1 MSKYINV
8 DDENFYSFIN
18 KKYEQYKI
26 PEKQKTFQQIC
37 FPKTYEFQIPQKFL
51 AEFINPK
58 TPYKGILVY
67 HRIGAGKTCTA
78 INIAENFKT
87 QKNIMVVLPASL
99 KGNFRSELR
108 SLCAGNKYLSQQQR
122 DQLKILDPA
131 STEYSNIIK
140 KSDELIDKYYTIY
153 SYNKFVDLIKNNSLN
168 LSNTLL
174 IIDEVHNMISE
185 TGTYYQSLY
194 ETVQNAPDDF
204 RLVIMSATP
213 IFDKPNEI
221 ALTMNLLLRDRQ
233 LPVGQDF
240 INEFMDIKYNN
251 RGPVY
256 QVKNM
261 DVFKDYIKG
270 YVSYYRGAPPY
281 VFPKSELFFVRTRMS
296 DFQKDVYKSVAV
308 KESKKNQVKDYVNND
323 ISNSFFIGTRMI
335 SNIVFPNGKTGLK
348 GFESISDDDFDIGTI
363 QIYSP
368 KFLKIFR
375 KIKKCRGTVFV
386 YSNFKEFGGI
396 RSFVRLLEHHKF
408 KNYEYH
414 GTGKRRFA
422 IWSGDQ
428 DPSYKEQVK
437 AVFNNRDN
445 EYGDKIKV
453 ILGSSSIKEGVSF
466 MRVQEVH
473 IIEPYWNFSRMDQ
486 VIGRAIRFCSHKDVE
501 IERQIVKVYIY
512 LAVHPDIKM
521 SIDERMMKMAI
532 DKKIVN
538 HAFEQALKEAAV
550 DCELFKNAN
559 IYPGEPEIQC
569 DL

>member
-1 MSKYINV
+1 
-8 DDENFYSFIN
+8 
-18 KKYEQYKI
+18 
-26 PEKQKTFQQIC
+26 
-37 FPKTYEFQIPQKFL
+37 
-51 AEFINPK
+51 
-58 TPYKGILVY
+58 
-67 HRIGAGKTCTA
+67 
-78 INIAENFKT
+78 
-87 QKNIMVVLPASL
+87 
-99 KGNFRSELR
+99 
-108 SLCAGNKYLSQQQR
+108 
-122 DQLKILDPA
+122 
-131 STEYSNIIK
+131 
-140 KSDELIDKYYTIY
+140 
-153 SYNKFVDLIKNNSLN
+153 
-168 LSNTLL
+168 
-174 IIDEVHNMISE
+174 
-185 TGTYYQSLY
+185 
-194 ETVQNAPDDF
+194 
-204 RLVIMSATP
+204 
-213 IFDKPNEI
+213 
-221 ALTMNLLLRDRQ
+221 
-233 LPVGQDF
+233 
-240 INEFMDIKYNN
+240 
-251 RGPVY
+251 
-256 QVKNM
+256 
-261 DVFKDYIKG
+261 
-270 YVSYYRGAPPY
+270 
-281 VFPKSELFFVRTRMS
+281 
-296 DFQKDVYKSVAV
+296 
-308 KESKKNQVKDYVNND
+308 
-323 ISNSFFIGTRMI
+323 MI

-408 KNYEYH
+408 KNYEFH

-501 IERQIVKVYIY
+501 IDRQMVKVYIY

-559 IYPGEPEIQC
+559 VYPGEPEIQC